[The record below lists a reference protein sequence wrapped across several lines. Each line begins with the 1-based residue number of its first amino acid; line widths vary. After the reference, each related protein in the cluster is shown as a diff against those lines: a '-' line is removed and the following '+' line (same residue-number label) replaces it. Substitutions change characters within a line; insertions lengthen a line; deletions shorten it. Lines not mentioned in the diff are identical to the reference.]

1 MHDPGW
7 STVSRL
13 QVGAMMS
20 YTVIRFFANCVCLA
34 VTLTAAPVSKSPRYF
49 PNPLTRSAKPLQS
62 SNGAAIVNAAS
73 FLAGISPG
81 GLASVFSNNLLSI
94 DGTFSAAGTPLPTEI
109 AGISVFINGVA
120 APLLVV
126 SSVDGQ
132 DQINLQV
139 PWDTPTGPGAAV
151 IEIRDDGDVVDS
163 FNTDSFTSDP
173 GIFTYRG
180 YALAIRNLNGQLVG
194 DNNPVSPGDIIVL
207 YTTGLGPVSIDV
219 PDGFPAPGD
228 PPADTQE
235 PFQALINNED
245 CDVLFSGLAPGF
257 TGLYQLNIRLPYDL
271 PPGDLD
277 MMISTPY
284 ASSGVVKIPVE

>member
-1 MHDPGW
+1 M
-7 STVSRL
+7 
-13 QVGAMMS
+13 A
-20 YTVIRFFANCVCLA
+20 A
-34 VTLTAAPVSKSPRYF
+34 VLTAAPGSKSPRYF
-49 PNPLTRSAKPLQS
+49 PNPLTRSAKPVQS
-62 SNGAAIVNAAS
+62 PNGAAIVNGAS
-73 FLAGISPG
+73 FLTGISPG
-81 GLASVFSNNLLSI
+81 GLASVFSSDLLSI
-94 DGTFSAAGTPLPTEI
+94 DGTFSARGTPLPSEI

-139 PWDTPTGPGAAV
+139 PWDTPTGPGAAT
-151 IEIRDDGDVVDS
+151 IEIMDDGNIVDS

-180 YALAIRNLNGQLVG
+180 YGLAIRNLNGQLVG
-194 DNNPVSPGDIIVL
+194 EDNPVRPSDIIVL
-207 YTTGLGPVSIDV
+207 YTTGLGPVSVDV
-219 PDGFPAPGD
+219 PDGFPAPAD
-228 PPADTQE
+228 PPAHTLE
-235 PFQALINNED
+235 PFQALVNGED

-271 PPGDLD
+271 PPGKLD